1 MFGPNGSAD
10 AFGTWLIVMFL
21 GAAVCAGGGLLAYSG
36 RWRRWYRPIES
47 PMRYAPLAAVPFG
60 VGCLIEFGAT
70 LFPLDNAAQ
79 QAVVVALFVCLLLSL
94 LLFLKFP
101 DGCGRGGSSSSMEKP
116 WIKCGRPARGG
127 RPPADG
133 T

>member
-36 RWRRWYRPIES
+36 RWRRWYRPIET
-47 PMRYAPLAAVPFG
+47 PVRYAPLTAIPFG
-60 VGCLIEFGAT
+60 IGCLIEFGAT
-70 LFPLDNAAQ
+70 LFPLGNGPQ
-79 QAVVVALFVCLLLSL
+79 QVVVVALFVCLLLSL

-101 DGCGRGGSSSSMEKP
+101 AYLRPE
-116 WIKCGRPARGG
+116 WIKQLDGEALEKGRATGEGGPAAR
-127 RPPADG
+127 
-133 T
+133 

>member
-36 RWRRWYRPIES
+36 RWRRWYRPVET
-47 PMRYAPLAAVPFG
+47 PVRYAPLAAIPFG
-60 VGCLIEFGAT
+60 IGCLIEFGAT
-70 LFPLDNAAQ
+70 LFPLGNGPQ
-79 QAVVVALFVCLLLSL
+79 QVVVVALFVCLLLSL

-101 DGCGRGGSSSSMEKP
+101 AQLRPD
-116 WIKCGRPARGG
+116 WIKQLDGEALEKGRATGEGGPAAR
-127 RPPADG
+127 
-133 T
+133 

>member
-21 GAAVCAGGGLLAYSG
+21 GTAVCAGGGLLAYSG

-70 LFPLDNAAQ
+70 LFPLDNPAQ

-101 DGCGRGGSSSSMEKP
+101 ARLRPK
-116 WIKCGRPARGG
+116 WIKQLDGEALDKVRATGEGGPAAR
-127 RPPADG
+127 
-133 T
+133 

>member
-36 RWRRWYRPIES
+36 RWRRWYRPVES
-47 PMRYAPLAAVPFG
+47 PMRFAPLAAIPFG
-60 VGCLIEFGAT
+60 IGCVIEFGAT
-70 LFPLDNAAQ
+70 LFPLGNGPQ
-79 QAVVVALFVCLLLSL
+79 QVVVVALFVCLLLSL

-101 DGCGRGGSSSSMEKP
+101 AGLRP
-116 WIKCGRPARGG
+116 VWIKQLDGEALEKGRATGEGGPAAR
-127 RPPADG
+127 
-133 T
+133 

>member
-47 PMRYAPLAAVPFG
+47 PMRYARWPPFPSGWAA
-60 VGCLIEFGAT
+60 
-70 LFPLDNAAQ
+70 
-79 QAVVVALFVCLLLSL
+79 
-94 LLFLKFP
+94 
-101 DGCGRGGSSSSMEKP
+101 
-116 WIKCGRPARGG
+116 
-127 RPPADG
+127 
-133 T
+133 

>member
-36 RWRRWYRPIES
+36 RWRRWYRPVET
-47 PMRYAPLAAVPFG
+47 PVRYAPLAAIPFG
-60 VGCLIEFGAT
+60 IGCLIEFGAT
-70 LFPLDNAAQ
+70 LFPLGNGPQ
-79 QAVVVALFVCLLLSL
+79 QVVVVALFVCLLLSL

-101 DGCGRGGSSSSMEKP
+101 AGLRP
-116 WIKCGRPARGG
+116 VWIKQLDEEALEKGRATGEGGPAAR
-127 RPPADG
+127 
-133 T
+133 

>member
-36 RWRRWYRPIES
+36 RWRRWYRPVET
-47 PMRYAPLAAVPFG
+47 PMRYAPLAAIPFG
-60 VGCLIEFGAT
+60 IGCVIEFGAT
-70 LFPLDNAAQ
+70 LFPLGNGPQ
-79 QAVVVALFVCLLLSL
+79 QVVVVALFVCLLLSL

-101 DGCGRGGSSSSMEKP
+101 AQLRPD
-116 WIKCGRPARGG
+116 WIKQLDGEALEKGRATGEGGPAAR
-127 RPPADG
+127 
-133 T
+133 

>member
-21 GAAVCAGGGLLAYSG
+21 GAALCAGGGLLAYGG
-36 RWRRWYRPIES
+36 RWRRWYRPVET
-47 PMRYAPLAAVPFG
+47 PMRYAPLAAIPFG

-70 LFPLDNAAQ
+70 LFPLGVAVQ
-79 QAVVVALFVCLLLSL
+79 QVVVVALFVCLLASL

-101 DGCGRGGSSSSMEKP
+101 AQLRPG
-116 WIKCGRPARGG
+116 WIKRLDGEARERMRATGEGGPAAR
-127 RPPADG
+127 
-133 T
+133 